1 MPGASVAPVG
11 AHPAVP
17 KAAAREAQG
26 EPAAVDRRRR
36 GLEREGEGADVVL
49 VAVGE
54 DDPAQTL
61 APLGEVG
68 EVGHDSVDARHLR
81 AGEEHARVEQEQVP
95 LPLEDHRVE
104 AELSQAAERD
114 EPQRSFRRFVLHPP
128 GLS

>member
-1 MPGASVAPVG
+1 M
-11 AHPAVP
+11 
-17 KAAAREAQG
+17 
-26 EPAAVDRRRR
+26 
-36 GLEREGEGADVVL
+36 VL
-49 VAVGE
+49 VSVGE

-68 EVGHDSVDARHLR
+68 EVGHDGVDTRHFH
-81 AGEEHARVEQEQVP
+81 AGKEHPRVEQEHVP
-95 LPLEDHRVE
+95 LPLEHHRVE